1 LKFDADTF
9 HSALFNLIPGH
20 WQAQLLATMGMA
32 ALPPTFGED
41 KALTIK

>member
-1 LKFDADTF
+1 MT
-9 HSALFNLIPGH
+9 SQSTLFNLIPGH

-41 KALTIK
+41 DTLTIK